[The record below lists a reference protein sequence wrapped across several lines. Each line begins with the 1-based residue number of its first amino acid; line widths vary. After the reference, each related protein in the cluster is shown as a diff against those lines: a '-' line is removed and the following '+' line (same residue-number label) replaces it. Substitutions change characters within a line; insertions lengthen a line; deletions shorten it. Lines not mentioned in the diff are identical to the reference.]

1 MQRAVILVLI
11 WALLAPGI
19 AIGGEGPMPLGR
31 NPFSPPDLN
40 PPPPPPVAQTVP
52 EARADDL
59 ELRATLVAGED
70 SLANVNG
77 TLLKP
82 GQEIEGFRLV
92 RVGEGES
99 VFAKDGET
107 IVVTLRTAP

>member
-1 MQRAVILVLI
+1 MSRAVIAVLI
-11 WALLAPGI
+11 FALLAPAG
-19 AIGGEGPMPLGR
+19 AAGGEGPRPLRR
-31 NPFSPPDLN
+31 NPFSHPDLN
-40 PPPPPPVAQTVP
+40 PPPPPPAAAAAA
-52 EARADDL
+52 ELRADDL
-59 ELRATLVAGED
+59 DLRATLVAGKD

-99 VFAKDGET
+99 VFTKEGKT
-107 IVVTLRTAP
+107 IVVTLKKAP